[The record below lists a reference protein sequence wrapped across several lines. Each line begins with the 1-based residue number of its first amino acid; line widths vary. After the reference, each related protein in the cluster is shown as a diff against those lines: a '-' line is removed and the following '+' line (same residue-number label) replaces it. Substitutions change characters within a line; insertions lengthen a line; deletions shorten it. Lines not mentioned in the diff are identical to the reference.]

1 MRHYPHSLLVTLFF
15 SFMAL
20 MATNAYKKLDAA
32 FPRLERKIA
41 VIRFVLNA
49 CRNATRLR
57 DLAFIGLDLNKMS
70 TTLHKFHELPTKQ
83 QNSSLLSPFS
93 KNKFVLLIRQKVFH
107 VKRLFQSCPPF
118 FFVFFFFF
126 RFSVESCSSSVVL

>member
-1 MRHYPHSLLVTLFF
+1 
-15 SFMAL
+15 MAL

-49 CRNATRLR
+49 CRNAARLR
-57 DLAFIGLDLNKMS
+57 DLAFIGLDLNKVS
-70 TTLHKFHELPTKQ
+70 TTLHKFHELPKKQPAKQ
-83 QNSSLLSPFS
+83 QPIVSFFKKQVRFIDLPESLPC
-93 KNKFVLLIRQKVFH
+93 KTIIPVV
-107 VKRLFQSCPPF
+107 PPF
-118 FFVFFFFF
+118 FFRFFFFFF